1 MINFLADVAF
11 YGTYLALG
19 AGMIVIC
26 WLASYF
32 LSSIQQWLRL
42 AEHIRHNERLGR

>member
-1 MINFLADVAF
+1 MLNLFADLAF

-19 AGMIVIC
+19 AGMIALC
-26 WLASYF
+26 WLGSYF

-42 AEHIRHNERLGR
+42 AEHIRHNEKDAR